1 MGSSEWL
8 GLRNNTV
15 AMNAKKP
22 RRRSAHLLHRS
33 GLLRESLASALAT
46 KLQVAQIKTS
56 SVAEYSPLLA
66 ASPPDL
72 VLLDVSL
79 PNDLCGPFTSCIRQ
93 RAPQARILL
102 MVQENGPGCW
112 DRMIDCIGL
121 GAHGCL
127 LEESSLD
134 ELWRAI
140 DSLLNG
146 DTFCSPRILDSMF
159 GELARLPSDVRRR
172 QVASSELTSREVEIL
187 ELVAEGL
194 GNKQIARKL
203 SLSVFTVKNHVH
215 NILEK
220 LQAESRHKA
229 VDYARERRWLNPHSA
244 PNLSRSRWS

>member
-1 MGSSEWL
+1 
-8 GLRNNTV
+8 
-15 AMNAKKP
+15 MNVKKP
-22 RRRSAHLLHRS
+22 RRRSAHLFHRS
-33 GLLRESLASALAT
+33 GLLRESLATALT
-46 KLQVAQIKTS
+46 RHLRVTQFEPL
-56 SVAEYSPLLA
+56 SVQEYSQKLA
-66 ASPPDL
+66 ESPPEL

-79 PNDLCGPFTSCIRQ
+79 SNELPSALTSCIREH
-93 RAPQARILL
+93 APRARILL

-140 DSLLNG
+140 DSLLQG
-146 DTFCSPRILDSMF
+146 DTFCSARILESMF
-159 GELARLPSDVRRR
+159 GELARLPSDMRRR
-172 QVASSELTSREVEIL
+172 QVTSSELTSRELEIL
-187 ELVAEGL
+187 ALVAEGL
-194 GNKQIARKL
+194 GNKQIARQL

-229 VDYARERRWLNPHSA
+229 VDYARERRWIVSQPS
-244 PNLSRSRWS
+244 PNLARSRWT